1 MGWVTEIKDANILI
15 DNFPIPRTRL
25 NDVQE
30 AIRDGRC
37 EVKYPQNL
45 EKLYR
50 KDDDG
55 INN

>member
-1 MGWVTEIKDANILI
+1 MAKTIEGIKFYI

-37 EVKYPQNL
+37 EVKYPQSL